1 MNTALTPDLV
11 SLPENADALNE
22 MNSMHPNQNLYII
35 LSTLKTVSKLV
46 LMLTAETIKDT
57 EVLDRLLH
65 I

>member
-46 LMLTAETIKDT
+46 LMMTAETIKDT
-57 EVLDRLLH
+57 EVLDRLVH

>member
-57 EVLDRLLH
+57 EVLDRLVH